1 VIGYDTIYAVQD
13 IEDDALVGV
22 RSSARAMGR
31 HVRAGV
37 TLFYLAALACWSAAV
52 WQLRPD
58 PLALATLLPM
68 AFHLLWQGATLDP
81 ADGANA
87 LARFRSNRNA
97 GLLMF
102 AACFVVGQTL

>member
-1 VIGYDTIYAVQD
+1 MNVASFYAL
-13 IEDDALVGV
+13 A
-22 RSSARAMGR
+22 
-31 HVRAGV
+31 V
-37 TLFYLAALACWSAAV
+37 TLWALAF

-58 PLALATLLPM
+58 PLALATLLPV
-68 AFHLLWQGATLDP
+68 ALHLAWQVLTLAP